1 MSSRTAGK
9 SFRAWARGV
18 LLGLLL
24 LLLSMYAL
32 LATGFLGE
40 APGRI
45 VSAIASD
52 DSMRLEF
59 RGLRT
64 DLFWSTSADSVIV
77 SGVDGLRVEVAGA
90 DIDGSVL
97 DYIFNGHVDAVTVES
112 LGISVPVS
120 PDIPDA
126 QPDSLIEILRNIDI
140 GIAVST
146 DRLNLFY
153 GSLTHDGST
162 IIDSMSIDC
171 SVDRMPGVLLQVDSA
186 GIFLPGFGS
195 IGGRGMLMMSDGVVS
210 TDGFTAVAPPGS
222 LTISGSLSGIGESLD
237 VRLSGQVST
246 SSLDLPVSLSFMLQG
261 SLRGDLSDLQAKLGL
276 SGGEAAL
283 FGMAASFS
291 ADTLTA
297 DLNGVSVKGLSVF
310 TEDATLNLDGD
321 LDLSTMAW
329 NAGLFLRMSGMDLS
343 EYLGSAVPTDLSGDV
358 SASISGTGSTGLGG
372 SATVDLSAS
381 SSSIARVSGMHLEAS
396 LFDDEFSLG
405 GNISTVGGSVTF
417 NGNGHLGPGWVPQSW
432 TFSADGS
439 LTDFSF
445 IRQFSTGRLPE
456 IASGWFSLSG
466 TGSRFGM
473 NLQGSAGIRGVSS
486 SGFSADRV
494 TMQGTMNYSPR
505 GSAGGIPTGM
515 GFSGTVEAIGLY
527 TEGVSADTA
536 NIEGSFRMS
545 GRSATVETSLRVDSL
560 RLASQVLHAEA
571 GIEMEG
577 NDITVSDLILTGS
590 GERQYT
596 ADVHVSVGDTVFVDL
611 QDLRATHS
619 KLRLITDGGLAI
631 HAFGETV
638 VLDTLW
644 LDPPIGNLG
653 VSGILSP
660 ERLGFQA
667 DIVNVDL
674 TSISTFSG
682 LPADMSG
689 VGDFRISY
697 FRDSTGVQGYFTG
710 KISDPSYGQF
720 KMDSITVDI
729 SAVDDD
735 LTFNGI
741 YAWQNGV
748 RSGLQLR
755 AEDVWAGTELS
766 LLGDKIRWLELEI
779 NDIGDWLFYVLP
791 LPVRTMGAS
800 VSARIEYERFN
811 GDYQLQMQAS
821 ARISRLYITILG
833 IELPNVN
840 FYLSYPDSSA
850 EGYNTRFTLG
860 SGSLETGNFS
870 STWRADIISMFPFKL
885 GDYIIESTLT
895 DFEIAIP
902 GIGAVI
908 CSGDL
913 GTDGTGLLRR
923 PLLTGKIR
931 VREGAVGIPQPVA
944 ASSGSGSG
952 EMPFDLSIDVSGTG
966 DIWFR
971 TSFADIEMSLKLR
984 IFTLEK
990 KPTVNGTVSAVRG
1003 RITLLQR
1010 DFQITRGTVTI
1021 IQGHPPVMQLNVEA
1035 VTHVRS
1041 ALSHQEFEITVLI
1054 RGDAENPEI
1063 TLTGIGPA
1071 GPVTQEDILTLL
1083 AAGLTYGEMQQMNS
1097 SAIRSEVQNV
1107 AQSML
1112 GNLLARNLRHEIGLD
1127 TFEISPELLSDT
1139 TSLVLNVGKYVLPD
1153 LYVSYKDDVFS
1164 GEPGT
1169 VSAQYLFST
1178 DFYVEGSSRTTIHG
1192 YLEPTVELHY
1202 TIRY

>member
-1 MSSRTAGK
+1 MSSRTVGK

-18 LLGLLL
+18 LLGLFL
-24 LLLSMYAL
+24 LLLSMYVL

-45 VSAIASD
+45 ISAIASN
-52 DSMRLEF
+52 DSMSIEF

-77 SGVDGLRVEVAGA
+77 SGKDGLMVVVSGA

-97 DYIFNGHVDAVTVES
+97 DYLFNGHVDAVTVES
-112 LGISVPVS
+112 LGISIPVLPEIQGS
-120 PDIPDA
+120 P
-126 QPDSLIEILRNIDI
+126 PDSLIEILRNIDI

-146 DRLNLFY
+146 DRLVLDFGTIDY
-153 GSLTHDGST
+153 EGST
-162 IIDSMSIDC
+162 IIDSMFIDC
-171 SVDRMPGVLLQVDSA
+171 SVDRMAGVLLQVDSA

-195 IGGRGMLMMSDGVVS
+195 IRGGGLLMMSDGVVS
-210 TDGFTAVAPPGS
+210 TEGFTAVAQPGS
-222 LTISGSLSGIGESLD
+222 LTVSGSLAGKEENLD
-237 VRLSGQVST
+237 LLLSGHVST
-246 SSLDLPVSLSFMLQG
+246 LSLDLPVRLSFMLEG
-261 SLRGDLSDLQAKLGL
+261 SLRGNLSDLQAVLGL

-283 FGMAASFS
+283 FGMEVSFS

-297 DLNGVSVKGLSVF
+297 DLNGVSVKGLAVS
-310 TEDATLNLDGD
+310 TEDVTLNLDGD

-329 NAGLFLRMSGMDLS
+329 NAGLFMRMSRMDLS
-343 EYLGSAVPTDLSGDV
+343 RYLVSAVPTELSGDI
-358 SASISGTGSTGLGG
+358 SADIRGTGSTGLGG

-381 SSSIARVSGMHLEAS
+381 SSSIAQVSGMHLEAALS
-396 LFDDEFSLG
+396 GDEFNLG
-405 GNISTVGGSVTF
+405 GNFSTGGGSVTF
-417 NGNGHLGPGWVPQSW
+417 SGNGNLGPGWVPQSW
-432 TFSADGS
+432 NFRADGS
-439 LTDFSF
+439 VTDFSF
-445 IRQFSTGRLPE
+445 IRLFSSGRLPD
-456 IASGWFSLSG
+456 ISSGWFSIAG

-473 NLQGSAGIRGVSS
+473 NLQGSAGVRGISS
-486 SGFSADRV
+486 DAFSADRV
-494 TMQGTMNYSPR
+494 TMRGTVNYSPR
-505 GSAGGIPTGM
+505 GASGGVPVGM
-515 GFSGTVEAIGLY
+515 GFRGTVDAIGLH

-536 NIEGSFRMS
+536 NFEGSFRMS
-545 GRSATVETSLRVDSL
+545 GRSTTMEASLRVDSL
-560 RLASQVLHAEA
+560 RLASQVFHTEA

-590 GERQYT
+590 GDRQYT
-596 ADVHVSVGDTVFVDL
+596 ADIHVSLGDTTFVEL

-619 KLRLITDGGLAI
+619 KLRLITDGGLSI
-631 HAFGETV
+631 HAFEETV

-667 DIVNVDL
+667 EIVNVDL

-689 VGDFRISY
+689 VGNFRISY
-697 FRDSTGVQGYFTG
+697 FRDSTGVVGFFTG
-710 KISDPSYGQF
+710 KISDPAYGQF
-720 KMDSITVDI
+720 NMDSITVDI
-729 SAVDDD
+729 SSVNDD
-735 LTFNGI
+735 LNFNGI

-755 AEDVWAGTELS
+755 AVDVWNSSEIS
-766 LLGDKIRWLELEI
+766 LLWDKIQWFELEV
-779 NDIGDWLFYVLP
+779 NNIGDWLFYVLP

-800 VSARIEYERFN
+800 VSARIEYERFG

-821 ARISRLYITILG
+821 ARINRLYITILG
-833 IELPNVN
+833 IELLNVN

-870 STWRADIISMFPFKL
+870 STWRADIRSMFPFKL
-885 GDYIIESTLT
+885 GDYMIESTLT
-895 DFEIAIP
+895 DMEIAIP

-913 GTDGTGLLRR
+913 GTEGTGLLRR
-923 PLLTGKIR
+923 PLLTGKLR

-952 EMPFDLSIDVSGTG
+952 EMPFDISIDVSGTG

-971 TSFADIEMSLKLR
+971 TSFADIEMSMKLR
-984 IFTLEK
+984 IFTLER

-1010 DFQITRGTVTI
+1010 DFQITSGTVTI
-1021 IQGHPPVMQLNVEA
+1021 IQGHPPEMQLNVEA

-1054 RGDAENPEI
+1054 HGSAENPEI
-1063 TLTGIGPA
+1063 TLTGVGPA
-1071 GPVTQEDILTLL
+1071 GPITQEDILTLL

-1097 SAIRSEVQNV
+1097 SSIRSEVQNV

-1112 GNLLARNLRHEIGLD
+1112 GNLLARNLRHEMGLD

-1169 VSAQYLFST
+1169 VSAQYQFSN